1 LTGEQG
7 GIAGKKIG
15 GVEREWS
22 KLDCELVGLVDGWIG
37 EIMASGERAYTE
49 IGAFDAKTKLS
60 EILRKVEQGE
70 RFTITRR
77 GQAVANLVPVAPDR
91 SAARVAAA
99 VEALRNFP
107 KIEGISG
114 DTVLEWIREGR
125 K

>member
-1 LTGEQG
+1 
-7 GIAGKKIG
+7 
-15 GVEREWS
+15 
-22 KLDCELVGLVDGWIG
+22 
-37 EIMASGERAYTE
+37 MALAESVYTE

-70 RFTITRR
+70 RFTITLR
-77 GQAVANLVPVAPDR
+77 GRAVANLVPVAPDR

-99 VEALRNFP
+99 VEALRSFP